1 MRLGAV
7 AGCRAVS
14 QRGELVSAMDS
25 RSKRQILKHRIELLK
40 GHIEQ
45 VGESTPG
52 FERELQKAEAEL
64 RDSDEPSDADTA
76 R

>member
-1 MRLGAV
+1 
-7 AGCRAVS
+7 
-14 QRGELVSAMDS
+14 MDS